1 MKTKHPLFNV
11 QKHLASHLHYDF
23 RLEMNGVLK
32 SWAIPKG
39 PSLDPVIK
47 RLAIEVEDH
56 ELSYANFEGVI
67 EEGEYGG
74 GPVIVW
80 DTGKYDYLPD
90 ANGLSVEEAL
100 EHGKIEFFLHGSRLK
115 GHFILLKL
123 KSRPRQWL
131 LIKAK
136 DDEARPGS
144 EITEEYENS
153 VITGR
158 SLYDLQKEDA
168 SGKLK
173 RHRCK

>member
-1 MKTKHPLFNV
+1 MKTKHLLFNV

-23 RLEMNGVLK
+23 RLEVNEVLK

-47 RLAIEVEDH
+47 RLAVEVEDH
-56 ELSYANFEGVI
+56 ELSHANFEGVI

-80 DTGKYDYLPD
+80 DTGKYEYLPD
-90 ANGLSVEEAL
+90 AKEFSLEQAL
-100 EHGKIEFFLHGSRLK
+100 EHGKMDFFLYGNRLK
-115 GHFILLKL
+115 GHFVLLKL
-123 KSRPRQWL
+123 KVRPRQWL
-131 LIKAK
+131 FIKAR
-136 DDEARPGS
+136 DGEAKPGS
-144 EITEEYENS
+144 EVTEEHENS

-158 SLYDLQKEDA
+158 SLDDLQKEAA

-173 RHRCK
+173 KHRCN